1 MFGKV
6 KQFVV
11 DKAFG
16 FAFMRYDRDN
26 NGCLNK
32 DQLTSM
38 INDAFQLLKV
48 PKQVSWIETA
58 IIMKMFDSDGNDQ
71 VSKD

>member
-32 DQLTSM
+32 D
-38 INDAFQLLKV
+38 
-48 PKQVSWIETA
+48 
-58 IIMKMFDSDGNDQ
+58 
-71 VSKD
+71 